1 MYISWYMYYGTC
13 VMYWLILLIK
23 NVLFVVLTIVRRYGK
38 LLMITEL
45 QNLMELRSDVA
56 DDEVEFKN

>member
-1 MYISWYMYYGTC
+1 MF
-13 VMYWLILLIK
+13 
-23 NVLFVVLTIVRRYGK
+23 LFVVLTFVRRYGT

-45 QNLMELRSDVA
+45 QNLMELLSDVA